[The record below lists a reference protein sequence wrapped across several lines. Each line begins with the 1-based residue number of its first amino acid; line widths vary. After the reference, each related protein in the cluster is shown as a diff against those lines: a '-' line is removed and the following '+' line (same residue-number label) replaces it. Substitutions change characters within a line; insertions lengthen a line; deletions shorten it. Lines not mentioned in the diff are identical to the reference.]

1 MIRKRLP
8 RRRIVLALAVCVAG
22 LLILAFYL
30 QHLTE
35 TARMG
40 LLERDLEISLAKL
53 RQEVRT
59 LEARKAALLSLTRV
73 EKVAREDL
81 KMTEPRADQIVYE
94 SPSEPHK

>member
-8 RRRIVLALAVCVAG
+8 RRRILLVVAVCLTG

-40 LLERDLEISLAKL
+40 LLERDIEITLARL
-53 RQEVRT
+53 RTEVRT

-81 KMTEPRADQIVYE
+81 KMAEPRTEQIVYE
-94 SPSEPHK
+94 SPNEPHK